1 MDLWASFS
9 NSGVYLAVLA
19 GGYLLKR
26 AGLFRVRDARFLSAV
41 IMNITLPAAIVKGFA
56 GVELSGVLLLTFVF
70 SFLVSL
76 TLVCTGAVLSRG
88 RPAVER
94 GTTILNTNTF
104 NCGNFAI
111 PFLSGV
117 VSSESFAAM
126 CMFDVGAAIFTYG
139 PNAAVAQR
147 AMGGGKGRG
156 AGLGSV
162 LKKLF
167 TTPTFLV
174 YVAMVALSLLHW
186 ELPGFVMNVAVM
198 AGNANSFLAML
209 CIGILFEVRFPRE
222 GRATVARVL
231 AGRYTVCALAAVVL
245 WLWLPVPREVARTL
259 VVMLFAPVA
268 SCAPMITIENGCD
281 GTVAAVIN
289 SISMV
294 LSITIMT
301 LLLAVLP
308 V

>member
-1 MDLWASFS
+1 MDLWASLS

-26 AGLFRVRDARFLSAV
+26 AGLFRVQDARFLSAV

-222 GRATVARVL
+222 GRATV
-231 AGRYTVCALAAVVL
+231 CALAAVVL

>member
-1 MDLWASFS
+1 MDLWTSLS
-9 NSGVYLAVLA
+9 GSGVYLAVLA

-26 AGLFRVRDARFLSAV
+26 AGLFCAEDARFLSAV
-41 IMNITLPAAIVKGFA
+41 IMNITLPAAIIKGFA
-56 GVELSGVLLLTFVF
+56 GVELGGVLLLTFAF
-70 SFLVSL
+70 SCMVSL

-117 VSSESFAAM
+117 VSAESFAAM
-126 CMFDVGAAIFTYG
+126 CMFDVGAALFTYG
-139 PNAAVAQR
+139 PNTAVAQR
-147 AMGGGKGRG
+147 AMGGGRGRG
-156 AGLGSV
+156 TGLGAI

-174 YVAMVALSLLHW
+174 YVVMIGLSLLHW
-186 ELPGFVMNVAVM
+186 QLPGFVMKVAVM

-222 GRATVARVL
+222 GRSTVVRVL
-231 AGRYTVCALAAVVL
+231 GGRYAVCALAAAIV
-245 WLWLPVPREVARTL
+245 WLWLPVPREIARTL

-268 SCAPMITIENGCD
+268 SCAPMLTIENGCD

-294 LSITIMT
+294 LSITVMT
-301 LLLAVLP
+301 LLLALLP

>member
-1 MDLWASFS
+1 MDLWDSLS

-19 GGYLLKR
+19 GGYLLKK
-26 AGLFRVRDARFLSAV
+26 AGLFRVQDARFLSAV

-111 PFLSGV
+111 PFLAGV

>member
-26 AGLFRVRDARFLSAV
+26 AGLFRVQDARFLSAV

-186 ELPGFVMNVAVM
+186 ELPGFMMNVAVM

-209 CIGILFEVRFPRE
+209 CIGILFEVRFR
-222 GRATVARVL
+222 
-231 AGRYTVCALAAVVL
+231 RYTVCALAAVVL

>member
-1 MDLWASFS
+1 M
-9 NSGVYLAVLA
+9 
-19 GGYLLKR
+19 
-26 AGLFRVRDARFLSAV
+26 
-41 IMNITLPAAIVKGFA
+41 
-56 GVELSGVLLLTFVF
+56 
-70 SFLVSL
+70 
-76 TLVCTGAVLSRG
+76 
-88 RPAVER
+88 
-94 GTTILNTNTF
+94 
-104 NCGNFAI
+104 
-111 PFLSGV
+111 
-117 VSSESFAAM
+117 
-126 CMFDVGAAIFTYG
+126 
-139 PNAAVAQR
+139 
-147 AMGGGKGRG
+147 
-156 AGLGSV
+156 
-162 LKKLF
+162 
-167 TTPTFLV
+167 

>member
-26 AGLFRVRDARFLSAV
+26 AGLFRVQDARFLSAV

-126 CMFDVGAAIFTYG
+126 CMFDVGAAIFTYADEFSVARDQSAG
-139 PNAAVAQR
+139 CASSDLLGAVA
-147 AMGGGKGRG
+147 KN
-156 AGLGSV
+156 V
-162 LKKLF
+162 
-167 TTPTFLV
+167 TPTGT
-174 YVAMVALSLLHW
+174 
-186 ELPGFVMNVAVM
+186 PG
-198 AGNANSFLAML
+198 
-209 CIGILFEVRFPRE
+209 R
-222 GRATVARVL
+222 
-231 AGRYTVCALAAVVL
+231 
-245 WLWLPVPREVARTL
+245 
-259 VVMLFAPVA
+259 
-268 SCAPMITIENGCD
+268 IEE
-281 GTVAAVIN
+281 IQQ
-289 SISMV
+289 
-294 LSITIMT
+294 
-301 LLLAVLP
+301 
-308 V
+308 

>member
-26 AGLFRVRDARFLSAV
+26 AGLFRVQDARFLSAV

-139 PNAAVAQR
+139 PNAAVA
-147 AMGGGKGRG
+147 
-156 AGLGSV
+156 
-162 LKKLF
+162 
-167 TTPTFLV
+167 
-174 YVAMVALSLLHW
+174 
-186 ELPGFVMNVAVM
+186 
-198 AGNANSFLAML
+198 
-209 CIGILFEVRFPRE
+209 
-222 GRATVARVL
+222 RVL

>member
-1 MDLWASFS
+1 M
-9 NSGVYLAVLA
+9 
-19 GGYLLKR
+19 
-26 AGLFRVRDARFLSAV
+26 
-41 IMNITLPAAIVKGFA
+41 
-56 GVELSGVLLLTFVF
+56 ELSGVLLLTFVF

-222 GRATVARVL
+222 GRATVAPDP
-231 AGRYTVCALAAVVL
+231 GRAVHGVRTGGCGFVALAAGSAGSGTHAGGDAV
-245 WLWLPVPREVARTL
+245 
-259 VVMLFAPVA
+259 
-268 SCAPMITIENGCD
+268 CAGGELRPD
-281 GTVAAVIN
+281 DHH
-289 SISMV
+289 
-294 LSITIMT
+294 
-301 LLLAVLP
+301 
-308 V
+308 